1 MVTNSWLEQVKEEI
15 VDRERPIIDPHHHL
29 WSNKESGDYEIE
41 QLWSDMASGHNIV
54 GTVFVE
60 CSTN

>member
-29 WSNKESGDYEIE
+29 WSNKESGDYLTHALKPQGRSWKKRDTE
-41 QLWSDMASGHNIV
+41 LAA
-54 GTVFVE
+54 
-60 CSTN
+60 